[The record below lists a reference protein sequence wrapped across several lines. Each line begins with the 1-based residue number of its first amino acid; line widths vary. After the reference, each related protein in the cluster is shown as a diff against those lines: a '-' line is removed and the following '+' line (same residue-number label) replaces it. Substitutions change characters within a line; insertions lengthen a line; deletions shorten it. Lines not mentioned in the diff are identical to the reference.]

1 MSSLDEAIN
10 CLFICL
16 IFVILS
22 AIFDLYDILINGLSI
37 HNNANKAFMFLLI
50 FSGFV
55 LISEGINNEK
65 SFFSRCKI
73 IFGFLILFFSFIDLL
88 LNSILDFKEFNF
100 SFIMIIKPIG
110 YSIGIIFSFLIIKE
124 KLKY

>member
-1 MSSLDEAIN
+1 
-10 CLFICL
+10 
-16 IFVILS
+16 
-22 AIFDLYDILINGLSI
+22 
-37 HNNANKAFMFLLI
+37 MFLLI

-65 SFFSRCKI
+65 SFFFSRCKI
-73 IFGFLILFFSFIDLL
+73 IFGFLIFFFSFIDLL

-100 SFIMIIKPIG
+100 SLIMIIKPIG
-110 YSIGIIFSFLIIKE
+110 YSIGTIFSFLIIKE